1 MNWLLFV
8 VIAWLFLGLEQGLR
22 DAFALGALG
31 FAPSFA
37 FVLMAFVAMSAP
49 RTTVFWTAA
58 ALGVCLDLLFRLPMP
73 QSTGMVTIV
82 GPHAIAYA
90 LAAQLILSMRALM
103 MRRNPLTLGFLA
115 FVGALLALII
125 LNGIYTIR
133 DAAGAPIEWQ
143 PKRQL
148 VAAMGSALYTGVLAL
163 VLAFVLLPLTGAL
176 GFPDHK
182 SRWGGQ
188 RR

>member
-8 VIAWLFLGLEQGLR
+8 VISWVFLGLEQGLR

-31 FAPSFA
+31 FSPSFV

-49 RTTVFWTAA
+49 RATVFWTAA
-58 ALGVCLDLLFRLPMP
+58 ALGVCLDLLFRLPMREA
-73 QSTGMVTIV
+73 TGTITMV
-82 GPHAIAYA
+82 GPHALAYA
-90 LAAQLILSMRALM
+90 LSAQLILSMRALM

-115 FVGALLALII
+115 FAGCLLALLV
-125 LNGIYTIR
+125 LNGIYAIR
-133 DAAGAPIEWQ
+133 AAAGAPIAWEA
-143 PKRQL
+143 KRQL
-148 VAAMGSALYTGVLAL
+148 VAATGSALYTGLLAL

-182 SRWGGQ
+182 SRWGTQ